1 MKKVLKI
8 LSLIL
13 SLVMIISFSGC
24 ASSEAKNV
32 MSLIDNIGEISVD
45 SKTKIDIA
53 LEAYNALNEKDKKDV
68 KNIDDLYEAQEAFEQ
83 YIPEYIS
90 SKVSDYRFSNSINYD
105 ELKQFVLDYYDYL
118 DDDQI
123 EIIGCAIGKCKLKDL
138 VISKVKESMK
148 NPNSFELVDFDPGYI
163 MRGSDGTYSTLVN
176 IKFRGTN
183 SFGGV
188 VSDSMS
194 GTIDFNVNFDDCT
207 ISYVK
212 SFFM

>member
-1 MKKVLKI
+1 MKKVVKT
-8 LSLIL
+8 LSLFL
-13 SLVMIISFSGC
+13 SLVMVISFSGC
-24 ASSEAKNV
+24 ASLDAKNV
-32 MSLIDNIGEISVD
+32 ISLIDDIGEVSIE
-45 SKTKIDIA
+45 SKAKIDIA
-53 LEAYNALNEKDKKDV
+53 SEAYNALNEKDKKDV
-68 KNIDDLYEAQEAFEQ
+68 KNINNLYSAQKAFEQ

-90 SKVSDYRFSNSINYD
+90 KKVSDYRFSNSINYD

-118 DDDQI
+118 DDDQV

-148 NPNSFELVDFDPGYI
+148 NPNSFELVSFDPGYI
-163 MRGSDGTYSTLVN
+163 MKGSDGTFSTLVK
-176 IKFRGTN
+176 ITFRGTN

-194 GTIDFNVNFDDCT
+194 GTIDFNVNFNDCT
-207 ISYVK
+207 ISYVR